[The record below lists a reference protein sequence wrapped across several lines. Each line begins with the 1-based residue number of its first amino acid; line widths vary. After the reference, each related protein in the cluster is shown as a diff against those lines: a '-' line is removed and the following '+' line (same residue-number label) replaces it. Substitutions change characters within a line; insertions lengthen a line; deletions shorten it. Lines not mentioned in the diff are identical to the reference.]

1 MVLSMRM
8 RPFLWFA
15 AASAA
20 AVAVACATGTVAD
33 DDAGELPVEEED
45 SGVVTPVRDSAT
57 PPQKDAASPTDAG
70 TGDSGPLVDGGG
82 DGGTDGGTGQCTA
95 PNTCVGGITMTPV
108 SGDKNADTST
118 QTGSTARWLKIR
130 VSEDS
135 SSLLAASMKLKLTLT
150 SPPGTNFD
158 MRVFLAGDG
167 SGQKCPPE
175 GADRTTNTVAG
186 ADVTSIEW
194 GEMAGISNGS
204 DDDRT
209 VSVEIVHVSGTCTTG
224 QNWTLLAE
232 GNKL

>member
-1 MVLSMRM
+1 M
-8 RPFLWFA
+8 
-15 AASAA
+15 
-20 AVAVACATGTVAD
+20 
-33 DDAGELPVEEED
+33 
-45 SGVVTPVRDSAT
+45 
-57 PPQKDAASPTDAG
+57 
-70 TGDSGPLVDGGG
+70 
-82 DGGTDGGTGQCTA
+82 
-95 PNTCVGGITMTPV
+95 
-108 SGDKNADTST
+108 
-118 QTGSTARWLKIR
+118 
-130 VSEDS
+130 SEDDS
-135 SSLLAASMKLKLTLT
+135 SIIGESMKLKLTLT

-194 GEMAGISNGS
+194 GETGITSNGS

-209 VSVEIVHVSGTCTTG
+209 VSIEIVHVSGTCTTG